1 MVHRSA
7 AILSICG
14 SVAGTALLGL
24 GSAYAHHGVG
34 AQFDLDTVIEL
45 QGEVTEVLWRNPH
58 VRFSIALEDD
68 GGQEAVWEVEAQS
81 VTMLR
86 QKDITDVMIAVGDR
100 VRLAGNP
107 AHGGVEEVYVR
118 HLLLA
123 DGRELMFADNEAP
136 LWSDDVVGLTGP
148 RFASEGVAADA
159 ERGIFKVWNRASG
172 SRRVGNFD
180 VATHPLT
187 ASSRAGIAAF
197 DPLTDWPDKGECVL
211 GRMPAIIFNPYPREL
226 ADDGDT
232 IRFRFEL
239 YDTVR
244 TIHMNPDT
252 TPAAVASPL
261 GFSTGH
267 WEGDTLV
274 VRTTNVVGGQFG
286 RGIAMGDDA
295 EFLERISASDD
306 GSRLNYT
313 ITVTDPSAFL
323 EPAEI
328 THHWIYLP
336 GSTVPT
342 YGCLE
347 G

>member
-1 MVHRSA
+1 M
-7 AILSICG
+7 
-14 SVAGTALLGL
+14 LL
-24 GSAYAHHGVG
+24 V
-34 AQFDLDTVIEL
+34 
-45 QGEVTEVLWRNPH
+45 
-58 VRFSIALEDD
+58 
-68 GGQEAVWEVEAQS
+68 
-81 VTMLR
+81 
-86 QKDITDVMIAVGDR
+86 
-100 VRLAGNP
+100 
-107 AHGGVEEVYVR
+107 
-118 HLLLA
+118 
-123 DGRELMFADNEAP
+123 
-136 LWSDDVVGLTGP
+136 
-148 RFASEGVAADA
+148 FASTAAGSTPPMPRRNRQSWCCVPTTA
-159 ERGIFKVWNRASG
+159 NTHGKVQN
-172 SRRVGNFD
+172 
-180 VATHPLT
+180 
-187 ASSRAGIAAF
+187 
-197 DPLTDWPDKGECVL
+197 
-211 GRMPAIIFNPYPREL
+211 
-226 ADDGDT
+226 
-232 IRFRFEL
+232 
-239 YDTVR
+239 
-244 TIHMNPDT
+244 T